1 MSNGEE
7 NSSAQIQTPIGS
19 VQFNGKKT
27 AEFISI
33 LSLCALFVLAYVL
46 WDHQTDSKANAQVV
60 QHYLKQNV
68 ESQRMMNCLLSLPQE
83 ERYKEYRSPNSF
95 CKSISQER

>member
-1 MSNGEE
+1 MANGDDKTSV
-7 NSSAQIQTPIGS
+7 NIPTPLGPVS
-19 VQFNGKKT
+19 FNGKRT
-27 AEFISI
+27 AEFIS
-33 LSLCALFVLAYVL
+33 VLLAVGVGIMAYIL
-46 WDHQTDSKANAQVV
+46 WDHQRDARENAQTV

-68 ESQRMMNCLLSLPQE
+68 EAQRMMNCLLSLPQE